1 MASIESLDAD
11 KSDIPIVLEFRSDSE
26 VRSYGRIVDYMVAFA
41 PPAVR
46 CVLFD
51 LLGGHQRS
59 KPS

>member
-11 KSDIPIVLEFRSDSE
+11 KSDIPIAPEFRNDFE
-26 VRSYGRIVDYMVAFA
+26 VRSYGRVDYMVAFA

-46 CVLFD
+46 GVLFD
-51 LLGGHQRS
+51 LLGGHRRS